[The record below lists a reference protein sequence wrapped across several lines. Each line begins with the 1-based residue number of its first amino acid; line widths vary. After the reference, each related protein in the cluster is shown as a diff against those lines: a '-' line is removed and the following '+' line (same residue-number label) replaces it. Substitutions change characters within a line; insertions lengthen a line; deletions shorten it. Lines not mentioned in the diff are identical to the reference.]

1 MTPRSR
7 RSAGEPVQSRTPP
20 PHGLPCWPDR
30 ARAAYANADA
40 LDDRAYSRAA
50 AAQPLSLADSREL
63 SRHRTDHTAV
73 SSRGRSRRERRRA
86 EQRSSEHHGDNALA
100 REHHASLRL
109 AGFGIT
115 AAPQASRDLLMATF
129 VDAVSFLRDHR
140 CQGHPGPR
148 SRRDR
153 VRDDEWS
160 PAEPEQ
166 RSQSGSGAQR
176 RACQRT
182 PGRARCSAAAA
193 AAHAALVAPHLRV
206 ADVRDRAPG
215 A

>member
-100 REHHASLRL
+100 REHHASLL
-109 AGFGIT
+109 FGWLWDNCCAASVPRSLDGDPCGRCEFPERPPLSRPPWPSIPPRSCSGRRVVARRT
-115 AAPQASRDLLMATF
+115 RATFAIGLWRSASSVPTNSWPRAVLRRCRGGSRRTRCAAPT
-129 VDAVSFLRDHR
+129 
-140 CQGHPGPR
+140 
-148 SRRDR
+148 RR
-153 VRDDEWS
+153 
-160 PAEPEQ
+160 
-166 RSQSGSGAQR
+166 
-176 RACQRT
+176 
-182 PGRARCSAAAA
+182 
-193 AAHAALVAPHLRV
+193 
-206 ADVRDRAPG
+206 
-215 A
+215 